1 MLRFDQVTYME
12 ELLAKQD
19 QMSMAAS
26 IESRVPFLDHH
37 LVEWAAQLP
46 PDVKLRGSNVKAL
59 VRLAAERVLP
69 RSITHAKKRGFL
81 VPLARWLRDRGDE
94 IFREYMPDAGDALV
108 SSSYVRRLLDE
119 HRGGRDH
126 TARLWRVLAFQVW
139 RHEIVGSP
147 AGAAAAVA

>member
-1 MLRFDQVTYME
+1 DHALLRSNPLEAMLRFDQVTYME

-37 LVEWAAQLP
+37 LIEWAAQLP
-46 PDVKLRGSNVKAL
+46 PDVKLRGGNGKAL

-81 VPLARWLRDRGDE
+81 VPLARWLLERGPAVMS
-94 IFREYMPDAGDALV
+94 EYLPDSGDAV
-108 SSSYVRRLLDE
+108 
-119 HRGGRDH
+119 
-126 TARLWRVLAFQVW
+126 
-139 RHEIVGSP
+139 
-147 AGAAAAVA
+147 